1 MEYTKSLCIDKLDLI
16 QQMIMNNILEPNEIE
31 KIWCILNDASYDID
45 EYIDKN
51 KILENGRTT
60 TIDREILEKLQTK
73 LWLREQIIEKQRRKI
88 ALLEKK
94 LNEKRQWWRF
104 WK

>member
-1 MEYTKSLCIDKLDLI
+1 ME
-16 QQMIMNNILEPNEIE
+16 EP
-31 KIWCILNDASYDID
+31 
-45 EYIDKN
+45 
-51 KILENGRTT
+51 

-94 LNEKRQWWRF
+94 LNEKRKWWRF